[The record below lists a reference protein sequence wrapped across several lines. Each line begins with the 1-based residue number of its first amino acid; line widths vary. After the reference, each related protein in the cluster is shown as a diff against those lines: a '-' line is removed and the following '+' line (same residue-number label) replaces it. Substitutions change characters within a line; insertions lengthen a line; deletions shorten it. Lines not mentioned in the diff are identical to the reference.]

1 MKIAIINFPG
11 SNRERDMSMAF
22 ESIVGVKPIE
32 IWHQNTEMP
41 DVDLIVIPGGFS
53 YGDYLRSGAMAA
65 HSPIIKEIYNRA
77 RKGIKILGVCNGFQ
91 ILTEMGLLPGIL
103 MRNANLKFI
112 CKMINLEIN
121 CENLKFSGDYHK
133 GQIIN
138 IPVAH
143 HDGNFFADDKTINEL
158 ENEGRIAFRYCG
170 PLGEITQEFNVNGSR
185 NNIAGIFNNEGS
197 ILGMMPHPENAIDDQ
212 FGGIDGKGLFRSIAG
227 NLLG

>member
-1 MKIAIINFPG
+1 MQVAIINFPG
-11 SNRERDMSMAF
+11 SNRERDVSKAF
-22 ESIVGVKPIE
+22 ESVAGVKPIE

-41 DVDLIVIPGGFS
+41 NVDLIVIPGGFS
-53 YGDYLRSGAMAA
+53 YGDYLRSGAIAA
-65 HSPIIKEIYNRA
+65 HSPIIKEIYSRA
-77 RKGIKILGVCNGFQ
+77 KKGIKVLGICNGFQ

-121 CENLKFSGDYHK
+121 YKNSIFTSDYYK

-143 HDGNFFADDKTINEL
+143 HDGNFFADDETINIL

-170 PLGEITQEFNVNGSR
+170 PLGEVNKEFNINGSR
-185 NNIAGIFNNEGS
+185 NNIAGILNNDGS

-212 FGGIDGKGLFRSIAG
+212 FGGSDGKVLFKSIVG

>member
-1 MKIAIINFPG
+1 
-11 SNRERDMSMAF
+11 
-22 ESIVGVKPIE
+22 
-32 IWHQNTEMP
+32 
-41 DVDLIVIPGGFS
+41 
-53 YGDYLRSGAMAA
+53 
-65 HSPIIKEIYNRA
+65 
-77 RKGIKILGVCNGFQ
+77 
-91 ILTEMGLLPGIL
+91 MGLLPGIL

-121 CENLKFSGDYHK
+121 YKNSIFTSDYYK

-143 HDGNFFADDKTINEL
+143 HDGNFFADDETINIL

-170 PLGEITQEFNVNGSR
+170 PLGEVTKEFNINGSR
-185 NNIAGIFNNEGS
+185 NNIAGILNNDGS

-212 FGGIDGKGLFRSIAG
+212 FGGSDGKVLFKSIVG

>member
-1 MKIAIINFPG
+1 MQVAIINFPG
-11 SNRERDMSMAF
+11 SNRERDVSKAF
-22 ESIVGVKPIE
+22 ESVAGVKPIE

-41 DVDLIVIPGGFS
+41 NVDLIVIPGGFS
-53 YGDYLRSGAMAA
+53 YGDYLRSGAIAA
-65 HSPIIKEIYNRA
+65 HSPIIKEIYSRA
-77 RKGIKILGVCNGFQ
+77 KKGIKVLGICNGFQ

-121 CENLKFSGDYHK
+121 YKNSIFTSDYYK

-143 HDGNFFADDKTINEL
+143 HDGNFFADDETINIL

-170 PLGEITQEFNVNGSR
+170 PLGEVT
-185 NNIAGIFNNEGS
+185 
-197 ILGMMPHPENAIDDQ
+197 
-212 FGGIDGKGLFRSIAG
+212 K
-227 NLLG
+227 

>member
-1 MKIAIINFPG
+1 MQVAIINFPG
-11 SNRERDMSMAF
+11 SNRERDMSKAF
-22 ESIVGVKPIE
+22 ESVAGVKPIE

-41 DVDLIVIPGGFS
+41 NVDLIVIPGGFS
-53 YGDYLRSGAMAA
+53 YGDYLRSGAIAA
-65 HSPIIKEIYNRA
+65 HSPIIKEIYSRA
-77 RKGIKILGVCNGFQ
+77 KKGIKVLGICNGFQ

-121 CENLKFSGDYHK
+121 YKNSIFTSDYYK

-143 HDGNFFADDKTINEL
+143 HDGNFFADDETINIL

-170 PLGEITQEFNVNGSR
+170 PLGEVTKEFNINGSR
-185 NNIAGIFNNEGS
+185 NNIAGILNNDGS

-212 FGGIDGKGLFRSIAG
+212 FGGSDGKVLFKSIVG